1 MDDFDD
7 GRLNFPED
15 VRMISGSLWR
25 IPAFTCQPVSHRP
38 TSLAA
43 YAATACHSPL
53 AKPTSRLIF
62 TPWVFGKTM
71 RTAMHA

>member
-7 GRLNFPED
+7 GRLRFPED

-25 IPAFTCQPVSHRP
+25 MPAFSCQPVSQRS

-43 YAATACHSPL
+43 YAATARHSPL
-53 AKPTSRLIF
+53 VKPASRLIF
-62 TPWVFGKTM
+62 TPWVFGKAM